1 MNYSNISFLFLIL
14 IISLTIYIIYKYH
27 EYYKYIPTPVVSES
41 QTYNWYTESNPNLAF
56 APAVHFVKPD
66 LKECLKFVEK
76 NYDNLDERFTK
87 LIECIQNRSGA
98 PRRKNLPIS
107 SPGTGEYFYF

>member
-1 MNYSNISFLFLIL
+1 MNINTYNFIFLITIL
-14 IISLTIYIIYKYH
+14 LLLIYIFYKSL
-27 EYYKYIPTPVVSES
+27 EYYTYIPTPVVSKS

-66 LKECLKFVEK
+66 LKECLEFVEK
-76 NYDNLDERFTK
+76 HYDNLDERFTK
-87 LIECIQNRSGA
+87 LIECIQNRSCA

>member
-1 MNYSNISFLFLIL
+1 MNKSIYYFIF
-14 IISLTIYIIYKYH
+14 SLTLVILFIIHKLN
-27 EYYKYIPTPVVSES
+27 EYYTYVPTPVVSES
-41 QTYNWYTESNPNLAF
+41 QNYNWYTAGNPNLAF

-76 NYDNLDERFTK
+76 HYDNLDERFTK